1 MASPVPSPSPSRAVP
16 IGRPSRRPRRR
27 GPHESAQER
36 RLRATLDE
44 IRADVQALR
53 AELIDILEV
62 ERPKSAAGRA
72 ELEREVRDAANALQ
86 SRPLEA
92 YRERVAE
99 VLPGDGGALH
109 AAAGDTVRKFLN
121 ALDRAYRAWPHDPA
135 TAREAAADAVAALDD
150 AILQAGY
157 LTIPQRLDEKLAVR
171 HVGEHVDFASEF
183 GDQLA
188 SQEQCTTLLRWLGE
202 HPRAMKGLVD
212 VDNGRIYRMSQTRSG
227 RLARV
232 GVLVWAPVLS
242 ALLLW
247 AVSRGGGWFDLVSW
261 PSTASGRV
269 ILLYLLVLAGAL
281 VHIGITKNLI
291 TNIRFDA
298 PLRVHVP
305 SHGLRWLELR
315 WVAVG
320 MLFLPVLVTAGLLWA
335 AGLDLSGKQD
345 LATALLAGYS
355 ADSLFAAALTRFATT
370 AQAQQETIVA
380 RLA

>member
-1 MASPVPSPSPSRAVP
+1 LASPVPPNPASAVP
-16 IGRPSRRPRRR
+16 APGGRRPRRPR
-27 GPHESAQER
+27 APRESSAEL

-44 IRADVQALR
+44 IRADIQALR
-53 AELIDILEV
+53 VELLDILAIEGS
-62 ERPKSAAGRA
+62 RSTARAA
-72 ELEREVRDAANALQ
+72 LEREVLDGVAALEA
-86 SRPLEA
+86 RPLIRFQARLAEA
-92 YRERVAE
+92 MPEE
-99 VLPGDGGALH
+99 GSALH
-109 AAAGDTVRKFLN
+109 ARVGDTVRKLLN
-121 ALDRAYRAWPHDPA
+121 ALDRAYRSWPRDPA
-135 TAREAAADAVAALDD
+135 TAREAAPAAVAALDD

-157 LTIPQRLDEKLAVR
+157 LTIPQRLDEKLATR

-188 SQEQCTTLLRWLGE
+188 SPEQCAALLKWLGE
-202 HPRAMKGLVD
+202 HPREIQGLVD
-212 VDNGRIYRMSQTRSG
+212 LHSGRVYRLSQTG
-227 RLARV
+227 RGRVARV

-247 AVSRGGGWFDLVSW
+247 GATSLGGWFDLEAW
-261 PSTASGRV
+261 PETRAGRV
-269 ILLYLLVLAGAL
+269 ILLYVLVLAGAL

-305 SHGLRWLELR
+305 SHGLSWLELR

-320 MLFLPVLVTAGLLWA
+320 MLFVPVLLTAGILWA
-335 AGLDLSGKQD
+335 SGLDLTDTHD
-345 LATALLAGYS
+345 LVTALLAGYS

-370 AQAQQETIVA
+370 AQAQQETIAA